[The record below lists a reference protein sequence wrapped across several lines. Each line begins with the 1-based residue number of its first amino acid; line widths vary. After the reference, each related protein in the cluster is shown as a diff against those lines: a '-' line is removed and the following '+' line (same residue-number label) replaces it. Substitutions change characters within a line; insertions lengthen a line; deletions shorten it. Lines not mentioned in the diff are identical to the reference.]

1 MLRRPATELQDVLPL
16 TVSNEPYQYKEYPNV
31 TIYLANGEILNYH
44 RSVLVKK
51 CEFFSRMLGPGI
63 TNHIN
68 QIIHLT
74 DPSPN
79 AVKTLLHCLY
89 EDDYQPF
96 EPPDIPGR
104 LNLHAKVYAASKRL
118 VAPVARASTWQA
130 ILPSLEPSQPPRR
143 QVEPP
148 LGVEAL
154 PVAAEKSQQ
163 KLIELLDRNWH
174 QALPALPNALQKIY
188 NYVHP
193 PDLFDLEKKLMQVML
208 YRHHEIMEGEM
219 YGAMMY
225 SAHAFMTKF
234 AQEISRLQI
243 RDSASYHANN
253 QDYTRILRTKDEIIK
268 DQNAQLEEKNLQLS
282 EKNDQL
288 DMKDALLK
296 MKDNLLREKDGQ
308 LNASK
313 LQTEALQERLMRIP
327 PEKRTRKPHSWALSE
342 VE

>member
-1 MLRRPATELQDVLPL
+1 M
-16 TVSNEPYQYKEYPNV
+16 
-31 TIYLANGEILNYH
+31 
-44 RSVLVKK
+44 
-51 CEFFSRMLGPGI
+51 
-63 TNHIN
+63 
-68 QIIHLT
+68 
-74 DPSPN
+74 
-79 AVKTLLHCLY
+79 KTLLHCLY

-96 EPPDIPGR
+96 EPPDIPGH

-118 VAPVARASTWQA
+118 VAPVA
-130 ILPSLEPSQPPRR
+130 
-143 QVEPP
+143 
-148 LGVEAL
+148 
-154 PVAAEKSQQ
+154 AEKSQQ
-163 KLIELLDRNWH
+163 KFIELLDRNWH

-188 NYVHP
+188 NHVLP

-208 YRHHEIMEGEM
+208 YRHHEIMEGDM

-243 RDSASYHANN
+243 RDSTSYHANN

-268 DQNAQLEEKNLQLS
+268 DQNAQLEEKNSQLS
-282 EKNDQL
+282 EKDDQL

-296 MKDNLLREKDGQ
+296 MKDDLLREKDGK

-313 LQTEALQERLMRIP
+313 LQTEALQERLMRMP
-327 PEKRTRKPHSWALSE
+327 PEKRYRCRICQNICVLRMPLLGREAPVGCYFCQRTRKPHSWARFE